1 LFDLIQGSKT
11 MPPRKRRQTHAVHII
26 DDDVLKDSDDSDY
39 DEVDEHIKNR
49 NHRRKGARSRTKS
62 NHISTFFKTHHQHR
76 SNKTVGDLDLSFTED
91 DSLKDI
97 IASLPTRHGVE
108 KVTLHR
114 RQEKKFGEWY
124 DHLRQGASI
133 LLTGFGS
140 KASLLDSFAQSL
152 NDGVCI
158 TVNGN
163 HSAAVNGR
171 SVLLHAVATLKNIKS
186 SRNNFASKPNAALLN
201 TIDSATSASYP
212 LYIII
217 HSIDAPGFHDDAS
230 QSALAALA
238 ALPHVHLAASVDHV
252 YSSILWN
259 LHHKD
264 AFSWLMYNVTNF
276 ETYTKEVMQ
285 RGIPSLLLARTE
297 EKNKHSATV
306 VLATLQHTARE
317 VFRLIAD
324 LQMDSSTRGTTTNNS
339 GGVTAT
345 RLLSL
350 CRQRFLLSNQQ
361 TLNDFLKEFKDH
373 DLVQIK
379 RSSDGTEVLHIPMN
393 DDALEKVLDNMESA
407 ADALL

>member
-1 LFDLIQGSKT
+1 
-11 MPPRKRRQTHAVHII
+11 MPPRKRRTAHGVHII
-26 DDDVLKDSDDSDY
+26 DDDMMKDSDDSDY

-62 NHISTFFKTHHQHR
+62 NHISTFFKIHHHHG
-76 SNKTVGDLDLSFTED
+76 SNKTVGDLDLSFNED
-91 DSLKDI
+91 ESLKDI

-114 RQEKKFGEWY
+114 RHEKKFGEWY

-171 SVLLHAVATLKNIKS
+171 SVLLYAVATLKNIKS
-186 SRNNFASKPNAALLN
+186 SRNNFASKTNAALLN
-201 TIDSATSASYP
+201 TISSATSAPYP

-217 HSIDAPGFHDDAS
+217 HSVDAPGFHDDAS

-285 RGIPSLLLARTE
+285 RGIPSMLLARTE

-324 LQMDSSTRGTTTNNS
+324 LQMDPSTRDNNNNNGGGVS
-339 GGVTAT
+339 IGGVTAT

-350 CRQRFLLSNQQ
+350 CRQKFLLSNQQ

-393 DDALEKVLDNMESA
+393 YDALEKVLEDMESA